1 MISASDIRHA
11 VRHLRQSPG
20 YTATAVL
27 TFALAIGANSAI
39 FSAVNTVLL
48 RPLPVEAPENL
59 AVVWQTDEG
68 GKAVVEL
75 THRHLREWTSSS
87 TTFVKA
93 AVMGSHN
100 WSAVV
105 QDRGEP
111 SKIWFCGV
119 SGAFFETLGVK
130 PVLGRGLGPQDD
142 VPNVPLVAVL
152 NHGAWV
158 RRFGADPGIVGKTM
172 TLDDGPIEIVGVMPA
187 GLDFPRG
194 AEFWVPI
201 VPMLG
206 SGTPPNTKTLDTVG
220 VFYVVGRL
228 RPGLDAAK
236 ARAEVDATEA
246 HLDKANP
253 GRLKWGSRA
262 VATSFLDHVFG
273 PVRPALRVLW
283 AAVGVLLL
291 IACANVSGLMLTRV
305 SRRRHEH
312 GIRLAL
318 GASRA
323 AIGRLW
329 IIETLLVAAAGG
341 VLGLAV
347 AHWIARAIV
356 ALAPDDLP
364 RVADVSIDMTV
375 ALFTFAAVMMV
386 ALVTGA
392 MPLRHAGADNLV
404 ASLEGERT
412 TTSKRTL
419 HARSTLLVVQIGLS
433 VVLLVAA
440 GLVLRSFLTLRQVD
454 LGFSPDRILALTVQP
469 GNPNR
474 PPNVWMKDLLTR
486 VRTLPGVEAAGAVYL
501 RPLMLGPIGQGVTV
515 LLEGQPETREAIEAN
530 PVLNYQ
536 IATPGYFETLKVPLR
551 AGRLFNEQDTAD
563 APRVAIVSQATA
575 RRLWPGQD
583 PIGRRLFM
591 SNFTAGKPGK
601 SWRTVVGV
609 VSDVRYRGLDE
620 VQFDVYDPALQ
631 VGLSAG
637 NIVVR
642 SAGDPLALAG
652 PVRSIARELDPAAIV
667 DSITTMNAV
676 VERAEAPW
684 RLTMWMFVLFAGLA
698 FGLAALGL
706 FSLVALD
713 VAHRGREF
721 AIRLAL
727 GATRTAILRG
737 VLVRAGWRVLSGLAI
752 GLAVAVIASR
762 AMRGLLFGI
771 APGDAVTY
779 AAVLG
784 VVLVAVAIA
793 AYVPARR
800 AARVDPQALL
810 RQG

>member
-591 SNFTAGKPGK
+591 SNFTPGKPGK

-727 GATRTAILRG
+727 GATRTAVLRG

>member
-591 SNFTAGKPGK
+591 SNFTPGKPGK

-713 VAHRGREF
+713 VTHRGREF

-727 GATRTAILRG
+727 GATRTAVLRG

>member
-1 MISASDIRHA
+1 MISTSEIRHA

-111 SKIWFCGV
+111 SKIWFSGV
-119 SGAFFETLGVK
+119 SGAFFETLGVR

-312 GIRLAL
+312 SIRLAL

-375 ALFTFAAVMMV
+375 ALFTFAAVMLV

-392 MPLRHAGADNLV
+392 MPLRHAGSDNLV

-454 LGFSPDRILALTVQP
+454 LGFSPDRILTLAVQP

-536 IATPGYFETLKVPLR
+536 IATPGYFETLKIPLR
-551 AGRLFNEQDTAD
+551 AGRFFNEQDTAD

-583 PIGRRLFM
+583 PIDRRLFM
-591 SNFTAGKPGK
+591 SNFTPGKPGK

-609 VSDVRYRGLDE
+609 VSDVRYRGIDE

-667 DSITTMNAV
+667 DSITTMDAV

-727 GATRTAILRG
+727 GATRAAILRG

-752 GLAVAVIASR
+752 GLAVAIIASR

-771 APGDAVTY
+771 APDDAVTY

>member
-312 GIRLAL
+312 SIRLAL

-474 PPNVWMKDLLTR
+474 PPNLWMKDLLTR

-583 PIGRRLFM
+583 PIGRLLFM